1 MNIGID
7 ARLLERRM
15 TGIGRILF
23 LLLKEIPKIDTHN
36 KYFLFSYDSI
46 DVDKN
51 FYTNIA
57 TVRSILPQKL
67 FSPIWNNFILP
78 RYLKKENID
87 ILFSVN
93 QILPMI
99 KVKGCKYIS
108 AVNDVIYKAD
118 PNFLP
123 FTYRKYLQFFAYFSI
138 KISDLIITI
147 SEYSK
152 KDILKHYKVDEK
164 KVKVILQSANKEF
177 KPMNIEEIEKNE
189 IKTKLKLI
197 RHTIL
202 YVGVIENRKNILGIL
217 KVADELKENKDIRF
231 LLIGKIG
238 YGGKKIIREAEKRKN
253 VIYHSNIDD
262 TLLQKIYNISDIF
275 LFPSYYEGFGYPPL
289 EAMQS
294 GLPVIAANNTSLAE
308 IVGTGGILHKADDYK
323 SMANDIVKL
332 LSDNSFYLKMREKGL
347 ERSKKFSLEK
357 TARETV
363 DVFNSF

>member
-7 ARLLERRM
+7 ARLLERRV
-15 TGIGRILF
+15 TGIGRILM
-23 LLLKEIPKIDTHN
+23 LLLKEIPKVDKKN
-36 KYFLFSYDSI
+36 KYFLFSYGSL
-46 DVDKN
+46 DVEKN
-51 FYTNIA
+51 FYINVT
-57 TVRSILPQKL
+57 TVKSLLPQKL

-78 RYLKKENID
+78 HYLKKEKID
-87 ILFSVN
+87 LLFSVN
-93 QILPMI
+93 QILPLF

-108 AVNDVIYKAD
+108 IVNDVIYKAD

-147 SEYSK
+147 SKYSK

-164 KVKVILQSANKEF
+164 KIKVILQSANEEF
-177 KPMNIEEIEKNE
+177 MPMNLEVNEKKE
-189 IKTKLKLI
+189 IKAKLKLTKY
-197 RHTIL
+197 TIL

-217 KVADELKENKDIRF
+217 KVADELKEYKDIRF
-231 LLIGKIG
+231 LLIGKMG
-238 YGGKKIIREAEKRKN
+238 YGSKKIMKEVNERKN
-253 VIYHSNIDD
+253 VIYRSNVDD
-262 TLLQKIYNISDIF
+262 GLLKKIYNIADVF

-308 IVGTGGILHKADDYK
+308 IVDTGGLLHDPDDYI
-323 SMANDIVKL
+323 SMAKNIIKL
-332 LSDNSFYLKMREKGL
+332 LNDNSFYMKMRNKGL
-347 ERSKKFSLEK
+347 ERAKQFTLEK
-357 TARETV
+357 TVKETV